1 MPAPAAN
8 SAPMAISAPV
18 ARSLTRRAAEILRRR
33 RWVMACLGVVMGYL
47 AVAIAG
53 YLGLLPDFQERV
65 GGSYEAPSWS
75 FARILGTD
83 IFGRSVLYKVLV
95 GTKTAMTIGFVVA
108 AISIPIGVAL
118 GAVAGY
124 YGGKVDALV
133 VWIYSVITS
142 IPSILLIIGISYV
155 AGKGLGSVCLALG
168 LVGWVGLCR
177 LIRGEVMKHRNREYV
192 LAAQLLGAGDGR
204 IIFRHILPNVMHLP
218 VVTASLTILGAIK
231 SEVILTFLGVG
242 IQSGD
247 SWGTMI
253 QDSTGELAQGIWW
266 PLAGVTA
273 AMFAIIYALN
283 VVGDALRDAL
293 DPKLVD

>member
-1 MPAPAAN
+1 M
-8 SAPMAISAPV
+8 SAPTAS
-18 ARSLTRRAAEILRRR
+18 SLMRRATEILRRR
-33 RWVMACLGVVMGYL
+33 RWVMACLGVVMGYV
-47 AVAIAG
+47 AIAIAG

-65 GGSYEAPSWS
+65 GGSYEAPSLS

-95 GTKTAMTIGFVVA
+95 GTRTAMTIGFVVA
-108 AISIPIGVAL
+108 AISIPVGVAL

-133 VWIYSVITS
+133 VWIYSVIAS

-177 LIRGEVMKHRNREYV
+177 LVRGEVLKHRNREYV
-192 LAAQLLGAGDGR
+192 LAAQMLGAGDGR
-204 IIFRHILPNVMHLP
+204 IILRHILPNVMHIP

-242 IQSGD
+242 IQNGD